1 MSTREPI
8 DGAGWID
15 ATVPMKSGMVRW
27 PGSPPVEVHETD
39 SIDRGDHCT
48 VSVLRFGSHTGTHV
62 DAPAHCLTG
71 GAGVDV
77 LPLDVLCGP
86 AFVLDLV
93 QRGGGAGESIGPEAL
108 EDVVA
113 GCTRLLLR
121 THDGSGWG
129 QDTAAPGAA
138 LTEAA
143 AGLLLQ
149 RGVRLCGIDRLSL
162 APAEDPL
169 PVHALLLGAGAVI
182 VEGLDLRDAPAGACT
197 LLCLPLKIAGGDGA
211 PARVVLVYE

>member
-1 MSTREPI
+1 MRYLDVTLP
-8 DGAGWID
+8 
-15 ATVPMKSGMVRW
+15 VQPGMPLY
-27 PGSPPVEVHETD
+27 PGDPPVEVAPWLQ
-39 SIDRGDHCT
+39 RAAGDAFN
-48 VSVLRFGSHTGTHV
+48 VSRLRLGSHTGTHV